1 MGGLSLNGSH
11 GASISCAGSPRH
23 LQSRFRLSARGLL
36 AALSLVGSLAP
47 MPARATCAEALGPAD
62 FSAGPLATVGT
73 VPVET
78 SFAVLPGHTY
88 LLQLDE
94 RDNDAYAEVLD
105 SAGHLLGRADHPER
119 RTGTRRVVL
128 SAPESVPV
136 TVRVTGKELENA
148 IGSATV
154 RVFDLGAA
162 RSTECVAIVKS
173 LAAADASYAAGQQ
186 ISNGRA
192 TSPGRSARE
201 TFLRAVEAYE
211 AAENS
216 LTTVDDTKLRG
227 EVALAL
233 AGLYYFDLQDWA
245 TAADWAK
252 RAATILGPV
261 DSYRQAR
268 AEALMAMAWIQVGQA
283 GTASQVAGLLVR
295 ARGVLLRVIRFHTRR
310 GERHDAALQ
319 LTNLALTYL
328 YEGKYPQCIKWS
340 VAAGREFGSI
350 HEALRRAVAWQ
361 NQALCL
367 WGLGR
372 LMEARDWFR
381 RSLGDIGPQPYPHL
395 YLGALTNTALLDY
408 GLSNYDDSLRRY
420 DSALAFA
427 EQTQSTREAAYCLYG
442 IGVNYHALG
451 DPERARNF
459 LERSLSIRTAALDGR
474 GRMDSLR
481 ALAIVDAGEGRLEE
495 AIRYDHEALTLAI
508 DPLASEG
515 IRVQLAAHTAAS
527 GRLDEAK
534 SMLDEVLAKG
544 PQGDPLI
551 LANAL
556 VQRAVVMR
564 NLGQNEPAL
573 SDLGRALKTFHALSS
588 VTQEFAADLEL
599 ARTLR
604 AQGRTEAA
612 LAAVERALAQ
622 GDAVR
627 MQSVNPVFRVQLQAP
642 LRAAYDLKVELL
654 RVEFDAAVASGD
666 NKGAATLAARA
677 FAAADSSRARSF
689 ADVATQ
695 EFSPALRREL
705 ASELRRREGLYRE
718 LAARRVSL
726 DDLSDTSAAHN
737 PRARHLL
744 SDIAELQRQ
753 VDAVNTAIAKRASR
767 PGERSSGKARIVPA
781 VPSQTAVVSYWLGSE
796 SAYAWV
802 VLPGEIHW
810 VRLAPP
816 ATIAE
821 RAAEFHD
828 SLSRFVDRPLE
839 QRLTDSARLSE
850 LIIQP
855 LESWLSEVS
864 RWIVIPDG
872 ALDYVPVVALQES
885 AHSQAFVV
893 LHHEVAMTPAAWML
907 GSADVA
913 AGSARARSLLLVADP
928 VYRAD
933 DPRLAGLPAAAT
945 NPPAPPSDSRDY
957 QRLIFTAEEAVAIR
971 QEFRPTEV
979 DELTGLDA
987 TRDRLLATDLSKY
1000 RFIHIAAHGRVDTRV
1015 PELSALVLGS
1025 YDATGKRVDGAVRV
1039 PDLSLQTLHA
1049 DVVVFSACDSA
1060 LGKEVA
1066 SEGLVGI
1073 SSTVLAR
1080 GARAVVASLWPV
1092 SDEIGAKLM
1101 TEFYR
1106 HLLRDSMS
1114 APAAL
1119 AAAMRSVVSRESGAD
1134 PALWAAY
1141 QVSVV
1146 ALGPGRPSR
1155 NGVVNNAMTTKGGF
1169 L

>member
-1 MGGLSLNGSH
+1 MGCLSLNGSH
-11 GASISCAGSPRH
+11 GSSISRGGGARR
-23 LQSRFRLSARGLL
+23 QSRKFRLRARGLL
-36 AALSLVGSLAP
+36 AALSLVGLLAP
-47 MPARATCAEALGPAD
+47 MWARASCTEALGPAA

-73 VPVET
+73 APVEA
-78 SFAVLPGHTY
+78 SFAVLAGHTY
-88 LLQLDE
+88 LFEIGE
-94 RDNDAYAEVLD
+94 RDNDAYAEFLD
-105 SAGHLLGRADHPER
+105 STGHLLGRADHPER
-119 RTGTRRVVL
+119 RTGTRRAVIT
-128 SAPESVPV
+128 APESV
-136 TVRVTGKELENA
+136 TVRVTGKELEHA
-148 IGSATV
+148 TGSATI

-162 RSTECVAIVKS
+162 PSTDCVAIVKS
-173 LAAADASYAAGQQ
+173 LAAADASYAAGQE
-186 ISNGRA
+186 ISSGRA

-201 TFLRAVEAYE
+201 TYLRAVEAYG
-211 AAENS
+211 AAETA
-216 LTTVDDTKLRG
+216 LIAVDDTKLRG
-227 EVALAL
+227 DVALAL

-252 RAATILGPV
+252 TAATILGTV
-261 DSYRQAR
+261 DPYRQAR

-283 GTASQVAGLLVR
+283 GSVPQVAGLLREAR
-295 ARGVLLRVIRFHTRR
+295 AVLLRVIRFHTQRS
-310 GERHDAALQ
+310 ERHDAALQ

-328 YEGKYPQCIKWS
+328 YEGDYPQCIKWAA
-340 VAAGREFGSI
+340 AAGREFGSI

-361 NQALCL
+361 DRALCL

-372 LMEARDWFR
+372 LTEARDWFE
-381 RSLGDIGPQPYPHL
+381 RSLADIGPQPYPHL

-408 GLSNYDDSLRRY
+408 GVGNYDESLRRY

-442 IGVNYHALG
+442 IGVNYRALG
-451 DPERARNF
+451 DPERARDF

-474 GRMDSLR
+474 GRMDTLR
-481 ALAIVDAGEGRLEE
+481 ALAIVDAGEGRVEE
-495 AIRYDHEALTLAI
+495 AIRYDREALTLAV

-515 IRVQLAAHTAAS
+515 IRVQLAAHTAS
-527 GRLDEAK
+527 IGRLSEAK
-534 SMLDEVLAKG
+534 SMLDEVLEKG

-556 VQRAVVMR
+556 VQRAVVLR
-564 NLGQNEPAL
+564 SLGQSNPAL

-588 VTQEFAADLEL
+588 VTQEFAANLEF

-604 AQGRTEAA
+604 AQGRTEDA

-666 NKGAATLAARA
+666 STEAASLAARA

-689 ADVATQ
+689 ADVAAQ
-695 EFSPALRREL
+695 EFSPSLRREL
-705 ASELRRREGLYRE
+705 APELSRREELYRE

-726 DDLSDTSAAHN
+726 DDLTDTSAAHN
-737 PRARHLL
+737 PRAKRLL

-753 VDAVNTAIAKRASR
+753 ADAVTTVIAKRASR
-767 PGERSSGKARIVPA
+767 PGELSSGKARIVPA
-781 VPSQTAVVSYWLGSE
+781 TPSHTAIVSYWLGSE

-821 RAAEFHD
+821 RAAAFHD

-839 QRLTDSARLSE
+839 QRLADSARLSE

-855 LESWLSEVS
+855 LEPWLSEVS

-872 ALDYVPVVALQES
+872 ALDYVPFVALQES
-885 AHSQAFVV
+885 ARSQAFVV
-893 LHHEVAMTPAAWML
+893 LHHDVALTPAAWML
-907 GSADVA
+907 GSEEI
-913 AGSARARSLLLVADP
+913 GPRPARAKTLLLVADP
-928 VYRAD
+928 VYQAD
-933 DPRLAGLPAAAT
+933 DPRLLAVPAIAT
-945 NPPAPPSDSRDY
+945 NPKPAPPSDSRDY
-957 QRLIFTAEEAVAIR
+957 RRLVFTAEEAASIR
-971 QEFRPTEV
+971 REFWPTEV
-979 DELTGLDA
+979 DELIGLDA

-1000 RFIHIAAHGRVDTRV
+1000 RFIHIATHGRVDTRV
-1015 PELSALVLGS
+1015 PELSALVLSS
-1025 YDATGKRVDGAVRV
+1025 YDTSGKRVDGSVRV

-1049 DVVVFSACDSA
+1049 EVAVFSACDTA

-1119 AAAMRSVVSRESGAD
+1119 AAAMRSVVSRESAAD

-1155 NGVVNNAMTTKGGF
+1155 NAVTNSSTTKTKGGS